1 MDIVRTS
8 TWRALSGWA
17 CFALGL
23 ALCLL
28 LVHGI
33 FERLQIG
40 HRFPLALDH
49 YYFVD
54 VWKSSYAEARQS
66 STAETIAITG
76 CSMIMPPSQPV
87 EDGVHAIPERLVQE
101 LRGLAPEREIQIVP
115 LRWGG
120 FGQLQNYFFADEIA
134 ETGVQRVVVALNLRS
149 IARAWTGTWT
159 KPELAGF
166 IAPRRVPDA
175 LALPL
180 HVVGLTADRL
190 LLYVFLKN
198 SLGYRAWRN
207 TTKEQS
213 RAIQALE
220 ALSERADRWMNLE
233 AHRSFVRQTLRE
245 LKRQEGERLS
255 LEGVMHEYGP
265 VLAGVDTTHPVLRVL
280 GATLRNWRDAGI
292 EVLVVVL
299 PANIEHWRSLGLLG
313 DGQGVARSIAAIE
326 EAVRTNGGSFLDLHD
341 LLGKEGFRDPAG
353 HLTYTGGVDGHER
366 VISRSSGSRSSSTT
380 ASFAL
385 WCGAFGQS
393 FHLRLRSSS
402 RSVCSRSSSTRRS
415 L

>member
-1 MDIVRTS
+1 M
-8 TWRALSGWA
+8 LPGWA

-23 ALCLL
+23 ALSLL

-40 HRFPLALDH
+40 HRFPLPLDN
-49 YYFVD
+49 YYFVA

-76 CSMIMPPSQPV
+76 GSMIMPPSRPV
-87 EDGVHAIPERLVQE
+87 EAGVHAMPERLDQE
-101 LRGLAPEREIQIVP
+101 LQELAPERKIQIVP

-134 ETGVQRVVVALNLRS
+134 EAGVQRVVVSLNLRS

-166 IAPRRVPDA
+166 IAPRRLPDA

-180 HVVGLTADRL
+180 HVVDLTADRL
-190 LLYVFLKN
+190 LLYMFLKN
-198 SLGYRAWRN
+198 ALGYPAWRY

-213 RAIQALE
+213 RAMQALE
-220 ALSERADRWMNLE
+220 VLSESADRWMNLK
-233 AHRSFVRQTLRE
+233 AHRGFVRLTLRE
-245 LKRQEGERLS
+245 QKRQEEERLS

-265 VLAGVDTTHPVLRVL
+265 VLAGVDTRHPVLRVL
-280 GATLRNWRDAGI
+280 GATLRTWRDAGI

-299 PANIEHWRSLGLLG
+299 PVNIEHWRSLGLVG
-313 DGQGVARSIAAIE
+313 DGQAVARSIAAIE
-326 EAVRTNGGSFLDLHD
+326 AVVRTSGGSFLDLHG

-353 HLTYTGGVDGHER
+353 HLTYTGEVNGNER
-366 VISRSSGSRSSSTT
+366 VVDILAPALLEAFPPGPDR
-380 ASFAL
+380 AS
-385 WCGAFGQS
+385 
-393 FHLRLRSSS
+393 
-402 RSVCSRSSSTRRS
+402 
-415 L
+415 